1 MAPTRQGL
9 RPGYALA
16 MYSITMADEAARHE
30 SFRTVLH
37 TGEHTQ
43 VVAMTLQPG
52 EDIGA
57 EVHPDNDQVLVFTDG
72 TARADVAGETREVSA
87 GDLVVVPAG
96 TEHNF
101 TNTGSE
107 LLRLLTIYGP
117 PDHAP
122 DTVHRT
128 KAEAVAAEAAGDDEP
143 PTG

>member
-1 MAPTRQGL
+1 MFQ
-9 RPGYALA
+9 
-16 MYSITMADEAARHE
+16 ITMSDAAAEHDN
-30 SFRTVLH
+30 FRTVLQ

-57 EVHPDNDQVLVFTDG
+57 EVHPDNDQVLIFTQG
-72 TARADVAGETREVSA
+72 SVRAEVGGESRDIGA

-101 TNTGSE
+101 TNTGSG
-107 LLRLLTIYGP
+107 LVRLLTVYGP

-128 KAEAVAAEAAGDDEP
+128 KAEGEAAEAAGEDEP
-143 PTG
+143 PA

>member
-1 MAPTRQGL
+1 MFTVT
-9 RPGYALA
+9 LA
-16 MYSITMADEAARHE
+16 AEAARYE
-30 SFRTVLH
+30 NFRTVLH
-37 TGEHTQ
+37 TGKHTQ

-72 TARADVAGETREVSA
+72 TARAEVAGETRELSA

-101 TNTGSE
+101 TNTGSGK
-107 LLRLLTIYGP
+107 LRLITIYGP

-122 DTVHRT
+122 DTVHKT
-128 KAEAVAAEAAGDDEP
+128 KAEAEEAEAHGEDEP
-143 PTG
+143 QLD

>member
-1 MAPTRQGL
+1 MFAVTI
-9 RPGYALA
+9 A
-16 MYSITMADEAARHE
+16 TEAAR
-30 SFRTVLH
+30 SDNFRTVLT

-57 EVHPDNDQVLVFTDG
+57 EVHPDNDQVLIFSEG
-72 TARADVAGETREVSA
+72 TARAEVAGDTREVTG
-87 GDLVVVPAG
+87 GDMVVVPAG

-101 TNTGSE
+101 TNTGSG

-128 KAEAVAAEAAGDDEP
+128 KAEGEDAEERGEDEP
-143 PTG
+143 PAS

>member
-1 MAPTRQGL
+1 MFQ
-9 RPGYALA
+9 
-16 MYSITMADEAARHE
+16 ITMSDAAAEHDN
-30 SFRTVLH
+30 FRTVLQ

-57 EVHPDNDQVLVFTDG
+57 EVHPDNDQVLIFTEG
-72 TARADVAGETREVSA
+72 SVRAEVGGESRDIGA

-101 TNTGSE
+101 TNTGSG
-107 LLRLLTIYGP
+107 LVRLLTVYGP

-128 KAEAVAAEAAGDDEP
+128 KAEGEAAEAAGEDEP
-143 PTG
+143 PA

>member
-1 MAPTRQGL
+1 MFQ
-9 RPGYALA
+9 
-16 MYSITMADEAARHE
+16 ITMRDAAAEHDN
-30 SFRTVLH
+30 FRTVLQ
-37 TGEHTQ
+37 TAQHTQ

-57 EVHPDNDQVLVFTDG
+57 EVHPDNDQVLVFTEG
-72 TARADVAGETREVSA
+72 SVRAEVGGETRDVGA

-101 TNTGSE
+101 TNTGSGSV
-107 LLRLLTIYGP
+107 RLLTVYGP

-128 KAEAVAAEAAGDDEP
+128 KADAEAAEAAGEDEP
-143 PTG
+143 PQS

>member
-1 MAPTRQGL
+1 MFAVTI
-9 RPGYALA
+9 A
-16 MYSITMADEAARHE
+16 TEAAR
-30 SFRTVLH
+30 SDNFRTVLT

-57 EVHPDNDQVLVFTDG
+57 EVHPDNDQVLIFSEG
-72 TARADVAGETREVSA
+72 TARAEVAGDTREVTG
-87 GDLVVVPAG
+87 GDMVVVPAG
-96 TEHNF
+96 AEHNF
-101 TNTGSE
+101 TNTGSG

-128 KAEAVAAEAAGDDEP
+128 KAEGEDAEERGEDEP
-143 PTG
+143 PAS

>member
-1 MAPTRQGL
+1 MFQ
-9 RPGYALA
+9 
-16 MYSITMADEAARHE
+16 ITMRDAAAEHDN
-30 SFRTVLH
+30 FRTVLQ
-37 TGEHTQ
+37 TGQHTQ

-57 EVHPDNDQVLVFTDG
+57 EVHPDNDQVLIFTEG
-72 TARADVAGETREVSA
+72 SVRAEVAGETRDVGA

-101 TNTGSE
+101 TNTGSGAV
-107 LLRLLTIYGP
+107 RLLTVYGP

-128 KAEAVAAEAAGDDEP
+128 KADAEAAEAAGEDEP
-143 PTG
+143 PQQR

>member
-1 MAPTRQGL
+1 MFAV
-9 RPGYALA
+9 
-16 MYSITMADEAARHE
+16 TMTTEAASSD

-37 TGEHTQ
+37 TGEHTL

-57 EVHPDNDQVLVFTDG
+57 EVHPDNDQVLLFTHG
-72 TARADVAGETREVSA
+72 TARADVAGETREVTA

-101 TNTGSE
+101 TNTGDG
-107 LLRLLTIYGP
+107 LLRLLTVYGP

-122 DTVHRT
+122 DTVHAT
-128 KAEAVAAEAAGDDEP
+128 KAEAEEAEAHGEDDP
-143 PTG
+143 PGA